1 MVDSIELVR
10 LDPAVRLAFVQSA
23 WHQDIV
29 DHCWHSFIGEMAA
42 WGVPEQLVDRFTV
55 AGAFEIPLQAKRL
68 ADSGRYAAIVGA
80 ALVIDGGIYRHEFV
94 AEAVV
99 NGLMRVQLDTGVP
112 VISAVLTPHHF
123 HGQPEHTR
131 FFSQHLD
138 GKGTE
143 VARACVRT
151 IQNLAR
157 LPAGAMA

>member
-1 MVDSIELVR
+1 MDSPEPVR
-10 LDPAVRLAFVQSA
+10 LDPAVRLAFVQST

-29 DHCWHSFIGEMAA
+29 DHCRHSFIGEMAA
-42 WGVPEQLVDRFTV
+42 WGVPEEQVDLFTV
-55 AGAFEIPLQAKRL
+55 PGAFEIPLHAKRL

-99 NGLMRVQLDTGVP
+99 NGLMRVQLDTDVP

-123 HGQPEHTR
+123 HDHPEHTR
-131 FFSQHLD
+131 FFCEHLEV
-138 GKGTE
+138 KGSE
-143 VARACVRT
+143 AAHACART

-157 LPAGAMA
+157 LPAGAVA